1 MNQSAVTV
9 DPEDQ
14 FVKAAQFAR
23 GIGLTPEQLMTL
35 RRKYPDAWPSEFLRC
50 NTTFLVRRRLLTA
63 FVAECARRDAA
74 LPDPFADYA
83 RKGNVQRRT
92 RT

>member
-1 MNQSAVTV
+1 MTQSAVPV

-14 FVKAAQFAR
+14 FVKAAQWAR
-23 GIGLTPEQLMTL
+23 DNGLTPLQLMTL

-50 NTTFLVRRRLLTA
+50 NTTFLVRRRHLRAFLT
-63 FVAECARRDAA
+63 ECARRDAA
-74 LPDPFADYA
+74 LPDPFAEYG
-83 RKGNVQRRT
+83 RKGGRPRRA